1 MMPHD
6 ANLIET
12 MISAKVRTLLTNAMG
27 EITHLIFLS
36 ETKGEKIMPITD
48 HSNVRNRRW
57 SLMVQA
63 IVTVI
68 LALVGLGAASNSVMA
83 EKVKLGS
90 TEAKN
95 TMSSCKGTG
104 GVTFPKTGPNSTFG
118 CMNSDGSGIV
128 CGGVKKSDKTTC
140 DIFMQTP
147 PRLPT
152 RGEVRNAEMAA
163 KASQA
168 PQQSTEPAV
177 N

>member
-1 MMPHD
+1 MPHE

-12 MISAKVRTLLTNAMG
+12 MISAKVRALIVNAIG
-27 EITHLIFLS
+27 EITHPVFLS
-36 ETKGEKIMPITD
+36 EPKGEKIMQITD

-57 SLMVQA
+57 SLRVKA

-68 LALVGLGAASNSVMA
+68 VALVGLGVASNSVMA
-83 EKVKLGS
+83 ERVKLGS
-90 TEAKN
+90 TGAKN
-95 TMSSCKGTG
+95 TMSSCKGGG

-152 RGEVRNAEMAA
+152 RGEVRNAEMAV
-163 KASQA
+163 KESQA
-168 PQQSTEPAV
+168 SQQSTEPAV

>member
-1 MMPHD
+1 MPHE

-12 MISAKVRTLLTNAMG
+12 MISATVRTLMVNAIR
-27 EITHLIFLS
+27 EITHPIFLS
-36 ETKGEKIMPITD
+36 KTKGEKIMPITD

-57 SLMVQA
+57 SLRVKA

-68 LALVGLGAASNSVMA
+68 VALVGLGAGSNSVMA
-83 EKVKLGS
+83 ETVKLGS

-118 CMNSDGSGIV
+118 CISADGSGIV

-152 RGEVRNAEMAA
+152 RGEVRNAEMAV
-163 KASQA
+163 KESQASQE
-168 PQQSTEPAV
+168 STEPAA